1 MKIIF
6 LGDSITDMCR
16 SREDEAPVAFKYGA
30 GYPYVVASE
39 LYSKFPTKYEIVN
52 AGISGDRIVDLYS
65 RIKKDVWNLEPD
77 ILSILVGTNDVWHEI
92 NLQNGVELDRFE
104 RIYRT
109 IILETKQRFPK
120 VKIVL
125 CEPFFL
131 KGSCT
136 ETSYE
141 QFKDIYKYA
150 EVVEKLA
157 NELSLPFVPLQEK
170 FTELGK
176 TFGDD
181 YYLYD
186 GVHPTLA
193 GSRLIA
199 DEWFK
204 VCKENNL
211 L

>member
-6 LGDSITDMCR
+6 FGDSITDMCR
-16 SREDEAPVAFKYGA
+16 HREADTQEAFKYGV

-39 LYSKFPTKYEIVN
+39 LYSKVPTKYQIINE
-52 AGISGDRIVDLYS
+52 GISGDRIVDLYA
-65 RIKKDVWNLEPD
+65 RIKRDVWNLEPD
-77 ILSILVGTNDVWHEI
+77 MLSILVGTNDVWHEI
-92 NLQNGVELDRFE
+92 NLQNGVELERYE

-109 IILETKQRFPK
+109 IILETQQRFPN

-136 ETSYE
+136 EASYE
-141 QFKDIYKYA
+141 QFKDIYQYA
-150 EVVEKLA
+150 RVVKKLA
-157 NELSLPFVPLQEK
+157 NEFSLPFVPLQDK
-170 FTELGK
+170 FTEMGEK
-176 TFGDD
+176 FGDN

-199 DEWFK
+199 EEWFK
-204 VCKENNL
+204 VCKNYNL

>member
-1 MKIIF
+1 MNIIF
-6 LGDSITDMCR
+6 LGDSITDMQK
-16 SREDEAPVAFKYGA
+16 SREADEQETFKFGA
-30 GYPYVVASE
+30 GFPYVVASE
-39 LYSKFPTKYEIVN
+39 LYSKYPNKYQIVN
-52 AGISGDRIVDLYS
+52 AGISGNRIVDLYS
-65 RIKKDVWNLEPD
+65 RIKSDVWNLEPD
-77 ILSILVGTNDVWHEI
+77 LLSILIGTNDVWHEI
-92 NLQNGVELDRFE
+92 NFKNGVELE
-104 RIYRT
+104 RYENLYRT
-109 IILETKQRFPK
+109 LILETKQRFPN

-131 KGSCT
+131 KGCNT
-136 ETSYE
+136 EAAYE

-150 EVVEKLA
+150 KVVKKLA

-170 FTELGK
+170 FTEMGK
-176 TFGDD
+176 KYGDN

-204 VCKENNL
+204 VCKEYNL